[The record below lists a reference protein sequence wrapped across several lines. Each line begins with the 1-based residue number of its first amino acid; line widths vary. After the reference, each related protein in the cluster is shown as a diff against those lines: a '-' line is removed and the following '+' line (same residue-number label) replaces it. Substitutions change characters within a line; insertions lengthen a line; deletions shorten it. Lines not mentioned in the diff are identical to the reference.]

1 MMSASFEYYRNVL
14 TDAEQNK
21 PSRLKMSTLA
31 LGGEKGV
38 GANLCNGLKSHA
50 DNLEGGVTSRKGTL
64 LAGRMS
70 RGTVKAH
77 SRLLSRQRV
86 KPNQRRPLKETVV
99 EDKFSSAIIH
109 LVDLGSRHAADRM
122 YEMDE

>member
-14 TDAEQNK
+14 TEAEQNK

-50 DNLEGGVTSRKGTL
+50 DSLEGGVTSGKGHYL
-64 LAGRMS
+64 PEECPEELSKRILAFFRD
-70 RGTVKAH
+70 
-77 SRLLSRQRV
+77 
-86 KPNQRRPLKETVV
+86 KE
-99 EDKFSSAIIH
+99 
-109 LVDLGSRHAADRM
+109 
-122 YEMDE
+122 